1 MIKPFRSIVAACA
14 VFSLSANIVAPSTCL
29 SAPAQQVNI
38 NGDDN
43 NVVDGNLTINKGV
56 GKPELRSV
64 RKEIQELKQIALQQ
78 NLQAAQS
85 KPAFQKI
92 VQNIYHKPYAALT
105 EREHITFW
113 ENVLAALERAEK
125 AEREFENVRQGTVNA
140 QLKALFPK
148 IEAARNDF
156 NYDEVNRLLSEFRN
170 NHKDLR
176 QDLAKVDFLQGQNYE
191 LQINYAEAE
200 RYYKRA
206 AVNDDENT
214 LYLDAHA
221 TILQTLG
228 RYAEAEP
235 LYRRALAI
243 GEKRL
248 GPDHPAVA
256 TSLNNLALLL
266 KTQGKY
272 VEAEPL
278 YRRALA
284 IGEKRLGPDHPAVAT
299 RLNNLAGL
307 LQAQG
312 KYVEAEPL
320 FRRALAIDEKA
331 LGSEHP
337 EFATDLNNLAGLL
350 EAQGKYAEAEPL
362 FRRALAI
369 GEKRLGPDHPNVAT
383 SLNNLALLLQAQGK
397 YVEAEPLHR
406 RALAIGERTL
416 GPEHPNTIIIR
427 DNLNAL
433 LEKSRH

>member
-1 MIKPFRSIVAACA
+1 MIKPFRSIVATCA
-14 VFSLSANIVAPSTCL
+14 VFSLSVNIVGPSTCL
-29 SAPAQQVNI
+29 SAPAQQVII

-43 NVVDGNLTINKGV
+43 NVVDGNLTINNGV
-56 GKPELRSV
+56 GKSELKSV

-92 VQNIYHKPYAALT
+92 VQNIYHKSYAALT

-113 ENVLAALERAEK
+113 ENVQAALERAEK
-125 AEREFENVRQGTVNA
+125 AERDFENVRQGTVNA

-156 NYDEVNRLLSEFRN
+156 NYDEVNQLLSEFRN

-176 QDLAKVDFLQGQNYE
+176 QDLARVDFLQGQNYE

-221 TILQTLG
+221 RILKTLG

-243 GEKRL
+243 DEKAL
-248 GPDHPAVA
+248 GLKHPDVA
-256 TSLNNLALLL
+256 TSLNNLAGLLY
-266 KTQGKY
+266 KQGKY

-284 IGEKRLGPDHPAVAT
+284 IGEKTLGPDHPAVAT

-307 LQAQG
+307 LEAQG

-320 FRRALAIDEKA
+320 YRRALAIGEKTLGTDHPDVATWLNNLAGLLRAQGKYVEAEPLYRRA
-331 LGSEHP
+331 LAIGEKTLGTDHP
-337 EFATDLNNLAGLL
+337 AVATRLNNLAGLL
-350 EAQGKYAEAEPL
+350 EAQGKYVEAEPL
-362 FRRALAI
+362 CRRALAI
-369 GEKRLGPDHPNVAT
+369 YEIALG
-383 SLNNLALLLQAQGK
+383 SG
-397 YVEAEPLHR
+397 
-406 RALAIGERTL
+406 
-416 GPEHPNTIIIR
+416 HPNTIQIR
-427 DNLNAL
+427 NNLNVL
-433 LEKSRH
+433 LEKSKH